1 MTCACFGA
9 ALWYRRD
16 SSLGKLAVL
25 NSQVYTNAAIFHREL
40 LNEYTCTMPREI
52 RDMVST
58 IRSCEDIAMNV
69 LSYAKWGSQPIGITT
84 ERKCVDNYGIA
95 PQFKRDEG
103 GLAKKGDMPTYAL
116 FRGGCGLVSCVYF
129 VRPPCVLHIAL
140 NACNGDTI
148 FIYAFILFT

>member
-116 FRGGCGLVSCVYF
+116 FRGKCYRRITEWLGVEIPLTSTTLKAYNDRMLC
-129 VRPPCVLHIAL
+129 P
-140 NACNGDTI
+140 NGK
-148 FIYAFILFT
+148 